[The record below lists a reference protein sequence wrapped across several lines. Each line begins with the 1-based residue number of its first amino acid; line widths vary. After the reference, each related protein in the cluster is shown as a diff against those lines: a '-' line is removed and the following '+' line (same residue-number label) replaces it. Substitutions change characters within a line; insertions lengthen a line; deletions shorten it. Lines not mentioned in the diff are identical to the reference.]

1 MPKLQVLIKK
11 MWDDIQE
18 QKKNISQFY
27 LSSQA
32 TATDIYKL
40 NSYTEYLE
48 RNLQI
53 LTGLFQERSK
63 ISPQNAKE
71 CVRNA
76 SNITIQAGIIKA
88 TLQAI
93 NEELNKLKQQ
103 GDIQSRISGKMI
115 SLKKEISYALEK
127 AEKI

>member
-1 MPKLQVLIKK
+1 MPKIQVLIKK

-53 LTGLFQERSK
+53 LTGLLQERSK

-76 SNITIQAGIIKA
+76 SNITIQTGIIKA

-93 NEELNKLKQQ
+93 NDEQNKLKQQ

-115 SLKKEISYALEK
+115 SLRKEISYLLEK
-127 AEKI
+127 TEKL